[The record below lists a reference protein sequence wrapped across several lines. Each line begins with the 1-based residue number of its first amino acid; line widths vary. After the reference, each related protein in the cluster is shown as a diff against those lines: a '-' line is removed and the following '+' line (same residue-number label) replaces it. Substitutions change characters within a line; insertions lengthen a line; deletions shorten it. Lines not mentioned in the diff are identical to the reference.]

1 MASSM
6 KSSRLVLAMLAF
18 LISSLPTGRFH
29 LLLFL
34 DLCVG
39 LDVVWDDLG
48 VEEELLEDED
58 EDEEELDVDLSDA
71 DEELE
76 LLDPL
81 SSLLRAL

>member
-58 EDEEELDVDLSDA
+58 EEELDVDLSDA